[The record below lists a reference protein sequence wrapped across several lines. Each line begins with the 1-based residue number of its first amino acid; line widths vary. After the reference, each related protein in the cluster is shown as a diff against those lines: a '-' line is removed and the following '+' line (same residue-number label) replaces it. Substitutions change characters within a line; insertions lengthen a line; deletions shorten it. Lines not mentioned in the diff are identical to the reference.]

1 MSKLNQADLTPKE
14 ILKMLDQPEVI
25 DFIEF
30 IAGRV
35 AERVFYREQI
45 QEDYEGCPFGVAEMG
60 ARVEDLDVARLVS
73 RPRGVGGL
81 MAVERL
87 VLVA

>member
-1 MSKLNQADLTPKE
+1 MFQRPVAC
-14 ILKMLDQPEVI
+14 
-25 DFIEF
+25 
-30 IAGRV
+30 RV
-35 AERVFYREQI
+35 EAAAV
-45 QEDYEGCPFGVAEMG
+45 DPDDGGDEGCPFGVAEMG